1 MPESCIYEDREFKV
15 IISAHLSSGSV
26 CSGSYLR
33 TREPVFNTQ
42 SSGFLS
48 VLRNMNHAGLVG
60 ESRHREE
67 QKRNKREAS
76 LLQKSQ
82 NSGGFLLFFFFRVS
96 KQQAD

>member
-1 MPESCIYEDREFKV
+1 MRHGNFKV
-15 IISAHLSSGSV
+15 IISAHLSGGSV

-33 TREPVFNTQ
+33 TRKPVFNTQ

-48 VLRNMNHAGLVG
+48 VLRNMNHSGLVG

-67 QKRNKREAS
+67 QKGNKREAS

-82 NSGGFLLFFFFRVS
+82 NSGVFLRVS
-96 KQQAD
+96 KQQAH

>member
-1 MPESCIYEDREFKV
+1 MRPGKFKV
-15 IISAHLSSGSV
+15 IISVHLSSGSV

-48 VLRNMNHAGLVG
+48 ALRNMNHSGLVG

-67 QKRNKREAS
+67 QKGNKKEYS

-82 NSGGFLLFFFFRVS
+82 NSGVS
-96 KQQAD
+96 FAS

>member
-1 MPESCIYEDREFKV
+1 MPESCIYEAREFKV

-33 TREPVFNTQ
+33 AQEPVFNTQ

-67 QKRNKREAS
+67 QKGNKREAS
-76 LLQKSQ
+76 LLQNSQ
-82 NSGGFLLFFFFRVS
+82 NTGVFFS
-96 KQQAD
+96 S